1 MQPDAIK
8 SGPHKPKLLSFES
21 AEAIY
26 HEGRTFAVVRISDIT
41 FTDWGLEFD
50 PAKIKLMS
58 AKILAIPPDIY
69 PGTRNGIIRAIMS
82 GNYERAD
89 DYLRMAAAEKK
100 DSV

>member
-1 MQPDAIK
+1 MEFFSLGNTSWYA
-8 SGPHKPKLLSFES
+8 HN
-21 AEAIY
+21 
-26 HEGRTFAVVRISDIT
+26 VN
-41 FTDWGLEFD
+41 WGLEFD